1 MSVLR
6 TVRIAAEIYGLSAGL
21 LVAVS
26 ALIATGR
33 TIFEKKQPPFTYPI
47 DVPKAEAKAAAEGY
61 LHRALVAL
69 DIFLNVVVMGG
80 RQCETMSSHAFI
92 ASLEGKLWGKL
103 MNKWLNGFQPQHGPQ
118 AASGDLER
126 STVEAERLKKVLKIS

>member
-1 MSVLR
+1 MSVLHK
-6 TVRIAAEIYGLSAGL
+6 TEIGVEIYVLAAGL

-33 TIFEKKQPPFTYPI
+33 AIFEKKQPPFTYPV

-61 LHRALVAL
+61 LHRALVAF
-69 DIFLNVVVMGG
+69 DIFLNVIVLAG
-80 RQCETMSSHAFI
+80 RQGETLSSHAFI

-103 MNKWLNGFQPQHGPQ
+103 MNTWLSGFQAQHGAQ

-126 STVEAERLKKVLKIS
+126 SLAEAARLKKILGVQ

>member
-1 MSVLR
+1 MSVIHK
-6 TVRIAAEIYGLSAGL
+6 TEIGVEIYGLAVGL
-21 LVAVS
+21 LIAASV
-26 ALIATGR
+26 LIATGR
-33 TIFEKKQPPFTYPI
+33 AIFEKKQPPFTYPV

-61 LHRALVAL
+61 LHRALVAF
-69 DIFLNVVVMGG
+69 DIFLNVIVLAG
-80 RQCETMSSHAFI
+80 RQGETISSHAFI

-103 MNKWLNGFQPQHGPQ
+103 TNAWLNGFQSQHGAQ